1 MNDLISIIMPVYK
14 VEHELLENAFQS
26 VLRQSYENIEL
37 IAIDDGSP
45 DDCGSICDEYRKK
58 DARVR
63 VVHTGNK
70 GVSSARNTGISAAE
84 GKFVMFVDS
93 DDYIDRDLV
102 ENLYHVMHKH
112 EADCVICG
120 CVKTQRTDDPPKQN
134 NSDFGMKVFNSQE
147 ITNALFYMEQ
157 PFEGFELTAVWGTL
171 YRKSVIEGLQFNTKM
186 KIGEDFEFRYQLFKK
201 INKVV
206 CVNLCG
212 YHYLIRESSAM
223 RNGFDPCKL
232 DAIAELEKMIDTPEN
247 REYRDGIIS
256 RAVNIAIVILFMIP
270 IQPEYKNVRA
280 DVVCFLKKYR
290 KAAASNPRT
299 RNKVKM
305 ALRLS
310 YLGFDNVQR
319 IFALINK

>member
-45 DDCGSICDEYRKK
+45 DDCGSICDAYGKK

-63 VVHTGNK
+63 VIHTENK
-70 GVSSARNTGISAAE
+70 GVSSARNTGMSIAE
-84 GKFVMFVDS
+84 GKFIMFVDS
-93 DDYIDRDLV
+93 DDYIDQDMV
-102 ENLYHVMHKH
+102 ENLYHMIYKH
-112 EADCVICG
+112 EADCAICG
-120 CVKTQRTDDPPKQN
+120 CVKTQHTDDKPEHN
-134 NSDFGMKVFNSQE
+134 NGDFEVKVFDRRE

-171 YRKSVIEGLQFNTKM
+171 YKKSAIEGMRFNTKM
-186 KIGEDFEFRYQLFKK
+186 KIGEDFEFRYQLFRK
-201 INKVV
+201 INKAV
-206 CVNLCG
+206 CADLRG

-223 RNGFDPCKL
+223 RNGFDPGKL
-232 DAIAELEKMIDTPEN
+232 NSIVELEKMIDAPEN

-270 IQPEYKNVRA
+270 IESEYKKIRA
-280 DVVCFLKKYR
+280 DVICFLKKYR
-290 KAAASNPRT
+290 KSAVSNPRT
-299 RNKVKM
+299 RGKVKM

-310 YLGFDNVQR
+310 YFGFDNVQR
-319 IFALINK
+319 IFGLMNR